1 MTRLLALTVRVLE
14 YALVLAVL
22 AAAALATL
30 YLA

>member
-1 MTRLLALTVRVLE
+1 MPRLLTLAVRVLE